1 MKYVPA
7 LLAVT
12 AAGKFAWDIAKVNQP
27 TTPEGAGAGSQLFYH
42 HISPLF
48 PFIYISRILLYC
60 PCEIPVVKSATTGQG
75 GGNVAL
81 LT

>member
-42 HISPLF
+42 HFSPLF
-48 PFIYISRILLYC
+48 LLFIIGILLYC

-75 GGNVAL
+75 GWNVAL